1 MTDRIHYQREFTH
14 HRSTFRGTVYTDR
27 DGVRAVI
34 ALEPSEGRLYQLS
47 MPVDVAI
54 LDGLVNI
61 LADMME
67 ALEAVQA
74 LEQEEERSAA

>member
-1 MTDRIHYQREFTH
+1 MTDRTHYQREFTH

-47 MPVDVAI
+47 MPVDVTI

-61 LADMME
+61 IADMME
-67 ALEAVQA
+67 ALDAAQAV
-74 LEQEEERSAA
+74 EQEEEQAA

>member
-1 MTDRIHYQREFTH
+1 MTDRIYYQREVTH
-14 HRSTFRGTVYTDR
+14 QRATFRGTVYTDS

>member
-1 MTDRIHYQREFTH
+1 MTDRIHYQREVTH
-14 HRSTFRGTVYTDR
+14 QRATFRGTVYTER

-67 ALEAVQA
+67 ALETAQA
-74 LEQEEERSAA
+74 IEQEGQEAA

>member
-1 MTDRIHYQREFTH
+1 MIHYEREFTH

-47 MPVDVAI
+47 MPVDVTI

-61 LADMME
+61 IADMMD
-67 ALEAVQA
+67 A
-74 LEQEEERSAA
+74 LEQAQASEHAEREAA